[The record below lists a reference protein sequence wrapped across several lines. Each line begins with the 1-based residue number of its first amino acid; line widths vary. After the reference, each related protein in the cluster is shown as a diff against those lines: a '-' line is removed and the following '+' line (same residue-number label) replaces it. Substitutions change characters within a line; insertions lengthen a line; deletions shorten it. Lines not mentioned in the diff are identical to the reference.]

1 MILLAAASIALSG
14 QRLLV
19 YSEFQRV
26 KPDGE
31 VVAADRVE
39 HRREILSP
47 AVLRNAYT
55 TLRVVVESPPG
66 QPYHLYV
73 GQNPDDTVQC
83 TLYQEEYTRVGAEW
97 VPDKVRMVM
106 LPHSAVLGT
115 DQKVQTYL
123 LDVWTPESTPA
134 ARFRLEVQLNVGDRW
149 IIYPMEVR
157 VMKEAGPGHT
167 LPPEELPPLSPR
179 VDEAVK
185 DSACDFLQDT
195 PAQGAGGMMG
205 RTMAFLI
212 RNVRQDLRLAQ
223 SRPKAD
229 VQELFLRLSGF
240 PAVDALCKGSQP
252 APAGAEWWLRVR
264 DNFYQGLPVR

>member
-1 MILLAAASIALSG
+1 MKRFALCVILLAAASIALSG

-31 VVAADRVE
+31 VVAADRVD

-47 AVLRNAYT
+47 AVIRNAYT
-55 TLRVVVESPPG
+55 TLRVVVEAPPG
-66 QPYHLYV
+66 KPYHLYV

-83 TLYQEEYTRVGAEW
+83 TLYQEEYSRVGNEW

-123 LDVWTPESTPA
+123 LDVWVPESTPA

-157 VMKEAGPGHT
+157 VMKETGPGHMQPPDEPPPVDPPPPVPP
-167 LPPEELPPLSPR
+167 PPEPPPAAGSPSTAAR
-179 VDEAVK
+179 AFRIPRPYISAGTFGVAVSRIRSTAACPRTSR
-185 DSACDFLQDT
+185 DTSSAAT
-195 PAQGAGGMMG
+195 PATCGVACE
-205 RTMAFLI
+205 
-212 RNVRQDLRLAQ
+212 V
-223 SRPKAD
+223 
-229 VQELFLRLSGF
+229 
-240 PAVDALCKGSQP
+240 PAITS
-252 APAGAEWWLRVR
+252 
-264 DNFYQGLPVR
+264 